1 MAKFMDVHHGFA
13 GVAECQLRE
22 ARERD
27 LVTEA
32 AEGRASRAGA
42 TIERRPLC
50 TQPFMTRSW
59 LPGWRRSSIPWTWR
73 RGG

>member
-1 MAKFMDVHHGFA
+1 MPIGDCEEPGMAKFLDVHHGFA

-32 AEGRASRAGA
+32 AEGQA
-42 TIERRPLC
+42 ERVPPSNGDRC
-50 TQPFMTRSW
+50 VRNHA
-59 LPGWRRSSIPWTWR
+59 
-73 RGG
+73 